1 MDLGRLVGTLVIS
14 LTGVGL
20 AAIAVRGFA
29 IGTTGVVDAVVT
41 GVTLLFGVAFT
52 VTGPL
57 AYRTD
62 VESGHLLRIAG
73 WNVLGVVATSAV
85 LVLVYSF
92 QVDAG
97 ASVAEPLVSGAII
110 VGVSAFAHVLIGFN
124 DVRRIRA
131 RRLVKQR
138 QKAAVMNRFVRHDL
152 RHAAQLL
159 IGYGEQLSTDAGSD
173 AGGTGYGGDGAD
185 GENRTGRDLDLG
197 RRIAEI
203 GSDLGDTQSKIRVF
217 DDVLERDDER
227 RAVDVP
233 EVLEDGRDGW
243 AEEHPDGTLE
253 TDFDEGCSV
262 SAGDHVDTALA
273 ELIDNAY
280 EHGGDPPAVTVRG
293 ERTDGTVRIDVL
305 DNGDG
310 FPDDEMALINED
322 RTETQLQH
330 SSGLGLWLA
339 KWVIEHYDGSLSLGR
354 RDDVDGGVVTV
365 RLPAA

>member
-1 MDLGRLVGTLVIS
+1 MDPRRLVGALVIS

-29 IGTTGVVDAVVT
+29 TGTTGVVDAVVT

-131 RRLVKQR
+131 RRLVKQQ

-159 IGYGEQLSTDAGSD
+159 IGYGEQLSADAGSD
-173 AGGTGYGGDGAD
+173 AGGTGNGGDGAD
-185 GENRTGRDLDLG
+185 GERESAHDLG

-227 RAVDVP
+227 TAVDVP

-253 TDFDEGCSV
+253 TDFDGECSV
-262 SAGDHVDTALA
+262 SASDHVDTALA
-273 ELIDNAY
+273 ELIDNAF

-354 RDDVDGGVVTV
+354 RGDADGGVVTV